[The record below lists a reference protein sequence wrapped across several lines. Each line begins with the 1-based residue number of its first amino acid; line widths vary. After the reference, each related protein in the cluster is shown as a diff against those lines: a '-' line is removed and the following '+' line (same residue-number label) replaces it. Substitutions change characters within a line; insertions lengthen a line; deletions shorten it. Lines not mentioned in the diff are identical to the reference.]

1 MAPGPFPALRGW
13 LSWLCSS
20 GGSHGHSPH
29 SELFSVGKLKDLSK
43 PEMSAPA
50 LHEFSINSFSNEAVY
65 KAEQV
70 ARVASLWLLYQTC
83 LIHMKNDSASP
94 YLAVCPQ
101 KKEAWSPLIRLT
113 PPSPKVN

>member
-29 SELFSVGKLKDLSK
+29 SELFSVGKLKDSSK

-50 LHEFSINSFSNEAVY
+50 LHKFSISSFSNEAVY

-70 ARVASLWLLYQTC
+70 AHVL
-83 LIHMKNDSASP
+83 
-94 YLAVCPQ
+94 
-101 KKEAWSPLIRLT
+101 PLCGFCT
-113 PPSPKVN
+113 KHA